1 MTKNHHPQDKTLY
14 QKPFSD
20 WLTANAQAIRA
31 IVHGNRWSFA
41 PATYARQFLAQKVW
55 ADLDAF
61 GMVEPSAAA
70 ERSAVTTFLRYG
82 QLPAPAPAE
91 LIKRAHGSKLL
102 HPEGQRLRGKMECK
116 SLLIQAP
123 ETTLVRLWG
132 LWHRSGT
139 GQSFQ
144 TFLRHAVSDALTL
157 ARWSGYFS
165 YVSPQR
171 IKPAVRLE
179 PLILMTRAGENPQQL
194 GSTGFKWKS
203 LLAVLRRSGPDANA
217 VMTELIHWW
226 MEMVADGTAALL
238 WNEHRHVF
246 TNKCH
251 HRATVGLYR
260 ISV

>member
-31 IVHGNRWSFA
+31 IVNENRWGFA
-41 PATYARQFLAQKVW
+41 PTTYARQFMSQKVW
-55 ADLDAF
+55 ADLEAF

-91 LIKRAHGSKLL
+91 LIKRAQGSKLL
-102 HPEGQRLRGKMECK
+102 QPEGQRLRGKLECK

-123 ETTLVRLWG
+123 ESTLVRLWG
-132 LWHRSGT
+132 LWHGSGT
-139 GQSFQ
+139 EQSFQ
-144 TFLRHAVSDALTL
+144 TFLRHAISDALTL
-157 ARWSGYFS
+157 ARWSGHFR
-165 YVSPQR
+165 YVYPQR
-171 IKPAVRLE
+171 IKPEIRLE
-179 PLILMTRAGENPQQL
+179 PLILLIREGENPQHL
-194 GSTGFKWKS
+194 GSTGFNWKT
-203 LLAVLRRSGPDANA
+203 LLAVLRRSSPDANA
-217 VMTELIHWW
+217 VMSEMIHWW

-238 WNEHRHVF
+238 WTEQRHIF
-246 TNKCH
+246 INKCH

-260 ISV
+260 M